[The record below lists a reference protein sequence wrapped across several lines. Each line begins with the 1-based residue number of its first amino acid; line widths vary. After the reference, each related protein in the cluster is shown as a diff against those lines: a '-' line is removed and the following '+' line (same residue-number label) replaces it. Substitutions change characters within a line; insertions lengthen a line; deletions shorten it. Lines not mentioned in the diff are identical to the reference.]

1 MTSQEELPAL
11 VNEKG
16 LKLKITGIIRPKED
30 NDSQLIKTSVGY
42 TKALTD
48 YLIEYAENSEIVRAQ
63 KENKE
68 INVVSGMRFDPKDDD
83 DKVDDVINYFRN
95 MGVSQKAK
103 LIKSLMGSVQAA
115 SQSADS
121 SMFSTGDNSGNTQ
134 QNAAQMIKKLGDM
147 SEAELAEQFD
157 KYMENAGDKML
168 LAMYEIYIT
177 PGDYETNLT
186 LFGVIS
192 MDAPTSIEIYAD
204 TFENKDRISE
214 CIEKYNEKADENDK
228 IIYTDYVGLLMSSVT
243 TIVNVISYVL
253 IAFVAV
259 SLVVSSIMIG
269 IITYISVLERT
280 KEIGILRAIG
290 ASKKNISQ
298 VFNAETF
305 IIGLFSGILGIAST
319 LLMLL
324 PINAIIHAIA
334 ENNDVNASLPV
345 ASAFILIA
353 LSVVLTL
360 IGGLIPAKKA
370 AKQDPVKALRTE

>member
-1 MTSQEELPAL
+1 M
-11 VNEKG
+11 
-16 LKLKITGIIRPKED
+16 IR
-30 NDSQLIKTSVGY
+30 SLS
-42 TKALTD
+42 